1 MLGQPGAVLA
11 TNGVD
16 QAAGVLIAAQINQL
30 EIMQQSGLQ
39 LDQLNPPAQGLKDHQ
54 PLPLEAGQG
63 QLLQQ
68 LVEVGDQPLAKAVR
82 CWRGKRWR
90 IGRNQRIRSRVASWI
105 GSSAVEGM
113 DMGRGRRQGQDRQV
127 LEQPDAIK
135 QRLRARF
142 AGLPTDRQLVDEWL
156 AERRLEAPQEGS

>member
-1 MLGQPGAVLA
+1 MLA

-68 LVEVGDQPLAKAVR
+68 LVEVGDQPLAKAVAVLAR
-82 CWRGKRWR
+82 QTVEDWKEPAD
-90 IGRNQRIRSRVASWI
+90 Q
-105 GSSAVEGM
+105 VEG
-113 DMGRGRRQGQDRQV
+113 GLLDRQFGGGGYGHGAW
-127 LEQPDAIK
+127 QTT
-135 QRLRARF
+135 RARQ
-142 AGLPTDRQLVDEWL
+142 AGVGTT
-156 AERRLEAPQEGS
+156 RRH